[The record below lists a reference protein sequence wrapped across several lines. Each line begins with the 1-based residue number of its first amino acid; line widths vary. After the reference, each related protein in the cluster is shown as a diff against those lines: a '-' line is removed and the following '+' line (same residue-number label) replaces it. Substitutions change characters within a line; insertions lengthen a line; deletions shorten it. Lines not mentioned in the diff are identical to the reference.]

1 MRVLVAPLMAMA
13 ESAGP
18 ATRARAL
25 ASAMSS
31 RGWKTTL
38 CVPEGFRGTVPADVS
53 PQDRRRACLRLNEL
67 SYAAILRKRPLLRC
81 GLESRAAFALN
92 GSCAFA
98 GGYPAHA
105 ERPFRTV
112 MS

>member
-31 RGWKTTL
+31 RGWKTTRTR
-38 CVPEGFRGTVPADVS
+38 GFQGDSSRRREPPTHPHAKPSWNAADYRKKDVS
-53 PQDRRRACLRLNEL
+53 ACSKAWLEPPGAHN
-67 SYAAILRKRPLLRC
+67 LLR
-81 GLESRAAFALN
+81 
-92 GSCAFA
+92 
-98 GGYPAHA
+98 
-105 ERPFRTV
+105 
-112 MS
+112 

>member
-53 PQDRRRACLRLNEL
+53 PPTHPHAKPSWNAADYRKKDVSACSKAWLEPPGAHN
-67 SYAAILRKRPLLRC
+67 LLR
-81 GLESRAAFALN
+81 
-92 GSCAFA
+92 
-98 GGYPAHA
+98 
-105 ERPFRTV
+105 
-112 MS
+112 